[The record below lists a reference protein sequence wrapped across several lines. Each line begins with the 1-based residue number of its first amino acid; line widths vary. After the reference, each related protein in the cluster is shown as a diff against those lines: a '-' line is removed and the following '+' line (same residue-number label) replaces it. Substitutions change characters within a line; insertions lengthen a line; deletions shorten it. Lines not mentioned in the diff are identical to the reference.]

1 MSKRITE
8 FFIVDILIAIEKVK
22 RYTNDFTSSQEFLY
36 DEKSFDATMRE
47 LEIIGEATKHLIRG
61 NLLDTE
67 WQIVVDFRNVI
78 AHEYFGIDSD
88 EIWEVITIYLD
99 TFQIEIVKLF
109 ENGDKS
115 ILRDVLENN
124 MEDFKYSPKTSV
136 LLTNLLKKIDEVEKT
151 EKRSLLERIAK
162 AQESDPIE

>member
-1 MSKRITE
+1 MSKRVVE

-22 RYTNDFTSSQEFLY
+22 RYTSEFNCAQDFMH

-61 NLLDTE
+61 NLLDNE

-99 TFQIEIVKLF
+99 KFGDEISKLF
-109 ENGDKS
+109 ENSDNK
-115 ILRDVLENN
+115 ILSDVIQSNL
-124 MEDFKYSPKTSV
+124 EDFKYSTKTVS
-136 LLTNLLKKIDEVEKT
+136 LLKNLLRIIEIKK
-151 EKRSLLERIAK
+151 
-162 AQESDPIE
+162 

>member
-1 MSKRITE
+1 MSKRVVE
-8 FFIVDILIAIEKVK
+8 FFIVDILIAIEKVR
-22 RYTNDFTSSQEFLY
+22 RYTSEFKCAQDFMH

-61 NLLDTE
+61 NLLDNE

-99 TFQIEIVKLF
+99 TFELEITKLF
-109 ENGDKS
+109 NNSNKE
-115 ILRDVLENN
+115 ILQDVIESNF
-124 MEDFKYSPKTSV
+124 EDFKYSEKTV
-136 LLTNLLKKIDEVEKT
+136 ALLTNLLEKLSF
-151 EKRSLLERIAK
+151 K
-162 AQESDPIE
+162 

>member
-1 MSKRITE
+1 MSKRVVE

-22 RYTNDFTSSQEFLY
+22 RYTAEFNNPQDFMH

-61 NLLDTE
+61 NLLDNE

-99 TFQIEIVKLF
+99 KFGDEITKLF
-109 ENGDKS
+109 ENGDKE
-115 ILRDVLENN
+115 ILDDVIKSNLD
-124 MEDFKYSPKTSV
+124 DFKYSSKTV
-136 LLTNLLKKIDEVEKT
+136 ALLIG
-151 EKRSLLERIAK
+151 LLEK
-162 AQESDPIE
+162 VKQ

>member
-1 MSKRITE
+1 MSKRVVE

-22 RYTNDFTSSQEFLY
+22 RYTSEFNCAQDFMH

-61 NLLDTE
+61 NLLDNE

-99 TFQIEIVKLF
+99 KFGDEISKLF
-109 ENGDKS
+109 ENGDKE
-115 ILRDVLENN
+115 ILSDVIKSNL
-124 MEDFKYSPKTSV
+124 EDFKYSVKTV
-136 LLTNLLKKIDEVEKT
+136 ALLTDLLRKIK
-151 EKRSLLERIAK
+151 
-162 AQESDPIE
+162 

>member
-1 MSKRITE
+1 MSKRVVE

-22 RYTNDFTSSQEFLY
+22 RYTSEFNHSQDFMH

-61 NLLDTE
+61 NLLDNE

-99 TFQIEIVKLF
+99 KFGNEITKLF
-109 ENGDKS
+109 ENSDKE
-115 ILRDVLENN
+115 ILDDVIKSNL
-124 MEDFKYSPKTSV
+124 EDFKYSTKTV
-136 LLTNLLKKIDEVEKT
+136 ALLENLLRIVEIKK
-151 EKRSLLERIAK
+151 
-162 AQESDPIE
+162 

>member
-1 MSKRITE
+1 MSKRVSE

-22 RYTNDFTSSQEFLY
+22 RYTVEFTSSQEFLH

-61 NLLDTE
+61 NLLDAE

-88 EIWEVITIYLD
+88 EIWEVITVYLA
-99 TFQIEIVKLF
+99 TFETEVVKLF
-109 ENGDKS
+109 DNSDK
-115 ILRDVLENN
+115 DVLIDVIKSNV
-124 MEDFKYSPKTSV
+124 EDFKYSTKTV
-136 LLTNLLKKIDEVEKT
+136 FLLNDLLEIVEKT
-151 EKRSLLERIAK
+151 KKRSLLERVAK
-162 AQESDPIE
+162 AQNNDPID

>member
-1 MSKRITE
+1 MSKRVVE

-22 RYTNDFTSSQEFLY
+22 RYTSEFNCAQDFMH

-61 NLLDTE
+61 NLLDNE

-99 TFQIEIVKLF
+99 KFRDEVSKLF
-109 ENGDKS
+109 ENADKD
-115 ILRDVLENN
+115 ILSDVIKSNL
-124 MEDFKYSPKTSV
+124 EDFKYSVKTV
-136 LLTNLLKKIDEVEKT
+136 ALLTALLK
-151 EKRSLLERIAK
+151 RI
-162 AQESDPIE
+162 ETRFTLV

>member
-1 MSKRITE
+1 MSKRVSE

-22 RYTNDFTSSQEFLY
+22 RYTAEFKSSQEFLY

-61 NLLDTE
+61 NLLDAE

-88 EIWEVITIYLD
+88 EIWEVVTVYLAI
-99 TFQIEIVKLF
+99 FKIEVIKLF
-109 ENGDKS
+109 ENSDMEVLIDVIKS
-115 ILRDVLENN
+115 NI
-124 MEDFKYSPKTSV
+124 EDFKYSTKTLASLSS
-136 LLTNLLKKIDEVEKT
+136 LLEIVEKI
-151 EKRSLLERIAK
+151 KKHSLLERVAK
-162 AQESDPIE
+162 AQAIDPIE

>member
-1 MSKRITE
+1 MSKRVVE

-22 RYTNDFTSSQEFLY
+22 RYTSEFNCAQDFIH

-61 NLLDTE
+61 NLLDNE

-99 TFQIEIVKLF
+99 KFRDEITKLF
-109 ENGDKS
+109 ENGDKD
-115 ILRDVLENN
+115 ILDDVIKSNLD
-124 MEDFKYSPKTSV
+124 DFKYSSKTV
-136 LLTNLLKKIDEVEKT
+136 ALLTA
-151 EKRSLLERIAK
+151 LLEKIK
-162 AQESDPIE
+162 A

>member
-1 MSKRITE
+1 MSKRVVE

-22 RYTNDFTSSQEFLY
+22 RYTFEFKCAQDFMH

-61 NLLDTE
+61 NLLDNE

-99 TFQIEIVKLF
+99 KFGDEITKLF
-109 ENGDKS
+109 ENGDKE
-115 ILRDVLENN
+115 ILDDVIKSNLD
-124 MEDFKYSPKTSV
+124 DFKYSTKTV
-136 LLTNLLKKIDEVEKT
+136 ALLTNLLEKIK
-151 EKRSLLERIAK
+151 
-162 AQESDPIE
+162 Q

>member
-1 MSKRITE
+1 MSKRISE
-8 FFIVDILIAIEKVK
+8 FFIVDILIAIDKVK
-22 RYTNDFTSSQEFLY
+22 RYTHEFKSSQEFLY

-88 EIWEVITIYLD
+88 EIWEVITVYLA
-99 TFQIEIVKLF
+99 TFETEIIKLF
-109 ENGDKS
+109 DNSDK
-115 ILRDVLENN
+115 DVLIDIINSN
-124 MEDFKYSPKTSV
+124 IEDFKYSIKTVS
-136 LLTNLLKKIDEVEKT
+136 LLNNLLGIVEKT
-151 EKRSLLERIAK
+151 KKRSLLERVAK
-162 AQESDPIE
+162 AQNSDPIE